1 MSAHA
6 DGGDTSALK
15 TPGKK
20 QSHAGGSQA
29 KGLASVYATPYCSSQ
44 QQSFANQHLTGP
56 DRLGDS
62 KQSKRFDNSCQRLQS
77 LIEGRAGGGLSGLS
91 GSKGSRTRG
100 LIDTVKDDTVSK
112 GTVFKP
118 GINST
123 AMHATT
129 GTTIK
134 QSDLHLESAH
144 QACTAFQAQPH
155 PFYRHYPQ
163 EPFSGVDAAASQL
176 TPLLINHSCKLSVD
190 STLRIGGRASGR
202 PQVAVNQAS
211 QDSSQ
216 LAPWP
221 TEPHYL
227 SSKPE

>member
-1 MSAHA
+1 LS
-6 DGGDTSALK
+6 L
-15 TPGKK
+15 
-20 QSHAGGSQA
+20 
-29 KGLASVYATPYCSSQ
+29 
-44 QQSFANQHLTGP
+44 P

-100 LIDTVKDDTVSK
+100 LVDTVKDDTVSK

-129 GTTIK
+129 GTTLK

-163 EPFSGVDAAASQL
+163 EPFSGVDTAASQY
-176 TPLLINHSCKLSVD
+176 VD
-190 STLRIGGRASGR
+190 SSLRIGGRTSGR
-202 PQVAVNQAS
+202 PQVAANHVN

-216 LAPWP
+216 LAAWP

-227 SSKPE
+227 PSKPEQALPSPSQKHATNPEQPCKPISLKE